1 MDLTNATRRVH
12 YLLHSFGALQILN
25 GEDIVKH
32 STRAVMDGT
41 LGANSPARRH
51 KRILALTAVAL
62 GTALLVTG
70 CSAAGSTGSDGKTVL
85 TVYGWKGGDAEPANV
100 KEINAAFEKANPN
113 IELKYEFIPSSG
125 YVQRVQSEL
134 LAGNTADVIMTDS
147 AKVQDWGSSGYL
159 EDLSSQSWV
168 SGVRDEIKPFV
179 ENSAKTY
186 ALPMEVIGISLF
198 ANNDLLKQ
206 AGIST
211 TPTTWPE
218 FEADLQQV
226 KDAGIT
232 PLSLANKGGW
242 TGSSVLNAIAA
253 THVYKDHPSF
263 DKDFLDG
270 KASFSLWASS
280 AQQMMD
286 LESKGFIDYKNELG
300 VDEWSTGISDFQAG
314 KSAFYLQGAWNQ
326 STFATAG
333 LNDSFIPWPS
343 TDTADSNANL
353 FVGTMWSVNAK
364 SKVND
369 AAEKYLEFWSDSS
382 NAVPYLQAENAVSP
396 FSDGESPSTDAT
408 KSFVDAVNAG
418 NYRILPS
425 NTWFSASGEKTLQ
438 EQVQALWLGQQNID
452 QTVKNLDEKLAPKK

>member
-1 MDLTNATRRVH
+1 MH
-12 YLLHSFGALQILN
+12 
-25 GEDIVKH
+25 H
-32 STRAVMDGT
+32 STRAVTDGA
-41 LGANSPARRH
+41 LPAKRPVRR
-51 KRILALTAVAL
+51 RRRLLALTAMAL
-62 GTALLVTG
+62 GTALLATG
-70 CSAAGSTGSDGKTVL
+70 CAATSTNNDGSKTVL

-100 KEINAAFEKANPN
+100 KEINAAFEKANPD

-211 TPTTWPE
+211 PPTTWPE
-218 FEADLQQV
+218 FEADLQQL

-232 PLSLANKGGW
+232 PISLANKGGW

-253 THVYKDHPSF
+253 TLVYKDHPSF
-263 DKDFLDG
+263 DEDFLAG
-270 KASFSLWASS
+270 KASFSLWKSS
-280 AQQMMD
+280 LQQMID
-286 LESKGFIDYKNELG
+286 LQTQGFVDYKSELG

-326 STFATAG
+326 STFTNAG
-333 LNDSFIPWPS
+333 MNDSFIPWPA

-364 SKVND
+364 SEVKD

-382 NAVPYLQAENAVSP
+382 NALPYLEAENAVSP
-396 FSDGESPSTDAT
+396 FTDGESPSTDAT

-438 EQVQALWLGQQNID
+438 EQVQALWLGQQTID